1 MAAPTHTAA
10 SLWLSRHTI
19 QARYTKKA
27 LIAAPMRKP
36 NWMVR
41 RCYGALADMGSPHT
55 RRCLETLTLLARQP
69 ISGQT
74 GDPRSEDATD
84 GQAAAARR
92 PVEDHR
98 APAPGAAPAG
108 PEGRPA
114 AAPAPAGPDR
124 HPVRAQDR
132 PAVGGPASRDEL
144 RVRDVVLAQAAGL
157 AGRRHLG
164 EDPRRPARTTR
175 PSRQAGLVEVR
186 HRQLQ
191 RPRGVWGADTG
202 PTPPGSGRPRSLG
215 GRSAPSCSTDSTEP
229 ASWTGRSAPSTAP
242 ASARFLG
249 GRYRPEPDRPREGRQ
264 QAPPDGGPRRRPAG
278 LPGERGER
286 PRRGHAVGHRG
297 RLSAA
302 RVRRSGAPE

>member
-1 MAAPTHTAA
+1 MMPSPLRPQSPSRIAA
-10 SLWLSRHTI
+10 SPPIS
-19 QARYTKKA
+19 A
-27 LIAAPMRKP
+27 L
-36 NWMVR
+36 
-41 RCYGALADMGSPHT
+41 T
-55 RRCLETLTLLARQP
+55 CLETLTLLARQP

-74 GDPRSEDATD
+74 GDPRSEDARD

-108 PEGRPA
+108 PEGWPA

-124 HPVRAQDR
+124 HPVRAKDR

-191 RPRGVWGADTG
+191 RPRGFWGADTG
-202 PTPPGSGRPRSLG
+202 PNPTDRGKAGSKHHLMV
-215 GRSAPSCSTDSTEP
+215 
-229 ASWTGRSAPSTAP
+229 
-242 ASARFLG
+242 
-249 GRYRPEPDRPREGRQ
+249 DR
-264 QAPPDGGPRRRPAG
+264 AG
-278 LPGERGER
+278 VPL
-286 PRRGHAVGHRG
+286 AC
-297 RLSAA
+297 
-302 RVRRSGAPE
+302 RVS